1 MEQIVKDFIKDLG
14 FEDAIDEN
22 QETRVNNWLNW
33 YKGKTKDYN
42 YYVYNGKNKIK
53 RILKSLYI
61 IQQSCEDISDF
72 YFNEKLDI
80 EIDKDTVSEKIHK
93 ALEQNDFL
101 YNANKLMQLTKAL
114 GTGAMVPYLDNDI
127 LKINFIDATGIVI
140 LEADKSNVK
149 SVLFWSKV
157 GKDIIINAHILTEEG
172 YVIENRRYR
181 QMANGYEEIEL
192 DEATRHIETKSF
204 IPRFAMIYNTAVN
217 NLDINSPYGISV
229 YANSLD
235 NVLAIDTAY
244 DSLDNE
250 ISSGKK
256 RIYIKGGAIQFNT
269 DESGNMTPIFD
280 NTDTVFYQVP
290 GTEKDP
296 LVSESNGELRV
307 ESITN
312 SLQSQLNLYTAKVGL
327 GHNYYKFK
335 DGEVY
340 TNKDQVMSANS
351 DVYRKIKKQENIIT
365 YALKDLV
372 YAIASLIGI
381 DEEFSISVDY
391 DDTIIENTDNLRL
404 QAMQEYNA
412 GLISKQEYFTQVYN
426 MNEATAKKFT
436 EEMEEQQKS
445 EKLSGVEEEPIFE

>member
-269 DESGNMTPIFD
+269 DENGNMTPIFD